1 MEILTIAGLSGS
13 GKTSVLQV
21 LSEERFVIL
30 ESLEAESIKDVIS
43 VIAREQK
50 DAKIAL
56 VLRFET
62 AEDFSRKCEVIE
74 ELEKEYR
81 VRKMFLRANAEVL
94 VNRYRE
100 LRKTHPLMLKD
111 NTLLLEECIASEIQA
126 TTHYKLDSDVV
137 IDTTNTT
144 IKDLRQTILNFLDK
158 KHRFTLNI
166 MSFGFKYGGVKEADF
181 VFDCRFL
188 PNPYYIP
195 ELRPKTGLDSE
206 VYDYVFS
213 FDEANLYYD
222 NVLSLIKIALDG
234 FKRERRVQCTIAFA
248 CTGGKHRSV
257 SFAERLAK
265 DLAEDNDIA
274 IRHLEGQRGN
284 WK

>member
-111 NTLLLEECIASEIQA
+111 NTLLLEECIASEIEA